1 LRNNSLNLFKLLIFS
16 ILIVNFNKIILNT
29 DSNNKDYKLV
39 KIYDYV
45 CDKFEEHLQFECE
58 RFSNNNEP
66 KLTDQEIIT
75 IYLFVMHHQGIFKM
89 NKIHQFAIEYLL
101 SWFPDLGS
109 YQAFNQ
115 RINRLSNV
123 MNTFVGML
131 LTEFIPKQCSTKF
144 SVLDSMPIIT
154 CSGKRLGKVAPEI
167 TDKGYC
173 STKSMY
179 YYGMKLHALGFCNPN
194 KLPHPEQIIFT
205 PASVNDL
212 SLFKE
217 AWSEKENRTFF
228 GDKIYNSTS
237 FFTNM
242 KDKFNSEMLTP
253 VKAIKGMPDVL
264 RKFDRAANDLY
275 SRAVSKIRQPI
286 EALFSWIIE
295 KSDIQKAS
303 KVRSTKGLN
312 LHVYGR
318 LAAAFITLIFNS

>member
-1 LRNNSLNLFKLLIFS
+1 VKL
-16 ILIVNFNKIILNT
+16 
-29 DSNNKDYKLV
+29 
-39 KIYDYV
+39 YDYV
-45 CDKFEEHLQFECE
+45 CNKFEEHLQFKCQ

-89 NKIHQFAIEYLL
+89 NKIHQFASEYLL

-123 MNTFVGML
+123 MSTFVEL
-131 LTEFIPKQCSTKF
+131 ILSEFAPKECSDKF

-154 CSGKRLGKVAPEI
+154 CSGKRSGKVAPEI

-194 KLPHPEQIIFT
+194 RLPHPEQIIFT

-212 SLFKE
+212 ALFKE
-217 AWSEKENRTFF
+217 AWGELENRTFF
-228 GDKIYNSTS
+228 GDKIYNNND
-237 FFTNM
+237 FFKNM
-242 KDKFNSEMLTP
+242 NTTFNSEMLTP
-253 VKAIKGMPDVL
+253 IKAVKGAPDVL
-264 RKFDRAANDLY
+264 KKFDRATNDLY
-275 SRAVSKIRQPI
+275 SRAVSKIRQPV

-295 KSDIQKAS
+295 KADIQKAS

-312 LHVYGR
+312 LHLYGR
-318 LAAAFITLIFNS
+318 LAAAFISLIF